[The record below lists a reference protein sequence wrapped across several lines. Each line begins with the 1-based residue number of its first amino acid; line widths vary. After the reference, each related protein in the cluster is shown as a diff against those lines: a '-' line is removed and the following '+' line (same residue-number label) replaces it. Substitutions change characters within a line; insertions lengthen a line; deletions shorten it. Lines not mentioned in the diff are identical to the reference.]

1 MKFRSTI
8 RVERTSWEYVKK
20 IYPVYGAK
28 NLSALIDGLLYF
40 FCYAQNPPEVD
51 IRRLLQDAL
60 DGKVYAHN
68 PEVLAADQLRSNWLE
83 FVEETHEQ
91 TMLELLC
98 RDGDNFLA
106 QDAHSR
112 LRLNIQKQFAA
123 LHDYVLTDSELL
135 QLFAV
140 WRDVVKKNGKYREEY
155 AKYNAHRL
163 AKAAADA
170 YED

>member
-1 MKFRSTI
+1 MVDRGC
-8 RVERTSWEYVKK
+8 WEYVKK

-28 NLSALIDGLLYF
+28 SLSALVNGLVYY

-51 IRRLLQDAL
+51 VRRLLQDAL
-60 DGKVYAHN
+60 DGKVYVRN
-68 PEVLAADQLRSNWLE
+68 PEVLAADKLRSNWLE

-98 RDGDNFLA
+98 CDGDYFLA
-106 QDAHSR
+106 QDEHST
-112 LRLNIQKQFAA
+112 LRLNIQKQFAE
-123 LHDYVLTDSELL
+123 LHNYVLTDSELL

-140 WRDVVKKNGKYREEY
+140 WRDIVKQNGKYREEY

-163 AKAAADA
+163 AKVTAGA
-170 YED
+170 YGD

>member
-1 MKFRSTI
+1 MVDRGC
-8 RVERTSWEYVKK
+8 WEYIKK

-28 NLSALIDGLLYF
+28 SLSALVNGLVYY

-51 IRRLLQDAL
+51 VRRLLQDAL

-68 PEVLAADQLRSNWLE
+68 PEVLAADKLRSNWLE
-83 FVEETHEQ
+83 YIEETHEQ

-98 RDGDNFLA
+98 CDGDYFLA
-106 QDAHSR
+106 QDEHST
-112 LRLNIQKQFAA
+112 LRLNIQKQFAE
-123 LHDYVLTDSELL
+123 LHNYVLTDSELL

-140 WRDVVKKNGKYREEY
+140 WRDIVKTNGKYREEY

-163 AKAAADA
+163 AKATAGA
-170 YED
+170 YGD

>member
-1 MKFRSTI
+1 MKFRTNI
-8 RVERTSWEYVKK
+8 LVERTTWEFVKQ

-28 NLSALIDGLLYF
+28 SLSAFINGLLYF
-40 FCYAQNPPEVD
+40 FSYAQNPPEVD
-51 IRRLLQDAL
+51 VRRLLQDAL
-60 DGKVYAHN
+60 DGKVYAQN
-68 PEVLAADQLRSNWLE
+68 PEVLAADQLRFNWLE
-83 FVEETHEQ
+83 FIEETHEQ

-98 RDGDNFLA
+98 CDGDYFLA

-123 LHDYVLTDSELL
+123 QHNYVLTDSELL

-140 WRDVVKKNGKYREEY
+140 WRDIVKKNGKYREEY

-163 AKAAADA
+163 AKVTADA
-170 YED
+170 

>member
-1 MKFRSTI
+1 MVDRGC
-8 RVERTSWEYVKK
+8 WEYVKK

-28 NLSALIDGLLYF
+28 SLSALVNGLVYF

-51 IRRLLQDAL
+51 VRRLLQDAL
-60 DGKVYAHN
+60 DGKVYARN
-68 PEVLAADQLRSNWLE
+68 PEVLAADKLRSNWLE

-98 RDGDNFLA
+98 CDGDYFLA
-106 QDAHSR
+106 QNEHST
-112 LRLNIQKQFAA
+112 LRLNIQKQFAE
-123 LHDYVLTDSELL
+123 LHNYVLTDSELL

-140 WRDVVKKNGKYREEY
+140 WRDIVKQNGKYREEY

-163 AKAAADA
+163 AKATAGA

>member
-1 MKFRSTI
+1 MVDRGC
-8 RVERTSWEYVKK
+8 WEYIKK

-28 NLSALIDGLLYF
+28 SLSALVNGLVYY

-51 IRRLLQDAL
+51 VRRLLQDAL
-60 DGKVYAHN
+60 DGKVYARN
-68 PEVLAADQLRSNWLE
+68 PEVLAADKLRSNWLE

-98 RDGDNFLA
+98 CDGDYFLA
-106 QDAHSR
+106 QDEHST
-112 LRLNIQKQFAA
+112 LRLNIQKQFAE

-140 WRDVVKKNGKYREEY
+140 WRDIVKTNGKYREEY

-163 AKAAADA
+163 AKATAGA
-170 YED
+170 YGD